1 MRLISPYATAAYVMR
16 DLDPLQIVVLV
27 AMLSELALYKA
38 ARKLGRDPW
47 VYRALGVAALVIG
60 APVIGWLGFEAGASL
75 WHAAWRAALESVLL
89 LYVLG
94 MATWLGWKESKP
106 F

>member
-1 MRLISPYATAAYVMR
+1 MPEL
-16 DLDPLQIVVLV
+16 DLLQVIVLG
-27 AMLSELALYKA
+27 AIISELALYKA
-38 ARKLGRDPW
+38 ARKLGRDPR
-47 VYRALGVAALVIG
+47 VYRAFGVVALVVG
-60 APVIGWLGFEAGASL
+60 VPVIGWLGFNAGASL

>member
-1 MRLISPYATAAYVMR
+1 MVELT
-16 DLDPLQIVVLV
+16 LLQAVVLG
-27 AMLSELALYKA
+27 AAFIEFALYKA

-47 VYRALGVAALVIG
+47 VYRALGVAALVVG
-60 APVIGWLGFEAGASL
+60 VPAIGWSGFSAGTAL
-75 WHAAWRAALESVLL
+75 WHGAWRAALEGVLL

-94 MATWLGWKESKP
+94 MATWLGWRESKP